1 MEKPILILT
10 HEKDDC
16 AKLVIEQ
23 LERMDTD
30 FIRFNTE
37 RFHTDV
43 KLALTLDKRGHSEG
57 SLLFPQRRVDISD
70 VGIVWN
76 RRVHQ
81 PELPEL
87 FQDEPE
93 LQEWMLEETKWAFS
107 IAITMLNCPVVN
119 PWEDNERLKFNKMLQ
134 MRRAAALGFEI
145 PASILTDEPE
155 AIRQFWSN
163 SGAEVIMKKIRKGL
177 IHMKNGRRVL
187 FHTSRIPPEQQTNA
201 ALERL
206 RFTPSLM
213 QTHIPK
219 RYDIRSVV
227 VGEQVFSVAIHS
239 QELSEGKVDYRT
251 AGLMGKLSQMKH
263 EIIDLGREANERM
276 VRFSRSFGLTF
287 GAFDF
292 IQTPDDRIIFLE
304 DNPNG
309 QWAWLEYLTGAR
321 ISEAIAQL
329 LREKRLV

>member
-1 MEKPILILT
+1 MN
-10 HEKDDC
+10 
-16 AKLVIEQ
+16 A
-23 LERMDTD
+23 D
-30 FIRFNTE
+30 FVRFNTE
-37 RFHTDV
+37 RFHTEV
-43 KLALTLDKRGHSEG
+43 KLTLTLDKRGRSEG
-57 SLLFPQRRVDISD
+57 SFFFPHRRVDISD

-81 PELPEL
+81 PELPDV

-134 MRRAAALGFEI
+134 MRRAAELGFEI
-145 PASILTDEPE
+145 PASILTDEPDD
-155 AIRQFWSN
+155 IRQFWSD
-163 SGAEVIMKKIRKGL
+163 GGGEIIMKKIRKGL
-177 IHMKNGRRVL
+177 IHLKSGKRVL
-187 FHTSRIPPEQQTNA
+187 FHTSRIPPEAQTEA

-206 RFTPSLM
+206 RFTPNLM

-219 RYDIRSVV
+219 KYDIRSVV
-227 VGEQVFSVAIHS
+227 VGDQVFSVAIHS
-239 QELSEGKVDYRT
+239 QELPEGKVDYRT
-251 AGLMGKLSQMKH
+251 AGLLGKLAQMKH

-292 IQTPDDRIIFLE
+292 IQTPDDRLVFLE

-309 QWAWLEYLTGAR
+309 QWAWLEHVTSVK

-329 LREKRLV
+329 LKEQAA